1 MLTKVMIF
9 VLISVTTVRCAG
21 RQIQCQ
27 PVMIQNQTPRWD
39 PSDEKALIRANVRCG
54 EIYPEAPCLKK
65 FYKLDE
71 NRYSALCGAKND

>member
-1 MLTKVMIF
+1 
-9 VLISVTTVRCAG
+9 
-21 RQIQCQ
+21 
-27 PVMIQNQTPRWD
+27 MIQNQTPRWD

>member
-21 RQIQCQ
+21 RQIQCL

-39 PSDEKALIRANVRCG
+39 PSDEKALTRASVRCG